1 MSLLY
6 AIDGGDAVR
15 RAVTCD
21 CLAHR
26 HGNAADRPVR
36 QRAYPTDMTDAEWA
50 ATSPIVPVPAWLG
63 GRGGRPEGY
72 CHREMLDAVRYVV
85 DNGIKW
91 RALPRDF
98 PCWTAVYR
106 FFRRWRDSGLLT
118 VWHDRLRRAVRVREG
133 RSPEPTAGCVDSQS
147 LRGAETVTAER
158 RGYDGGKRVNGTKR
172 HIAVDTIGMLLTVLV
187 TAADV
192 QDRDGAMPLLKLL
205 RAACPRITC
214 VWADGGY
221 AGALVSWAARH
232 LPGLRLTI
240 VKRSDTAKGFV
251 ILHRRWCVERT
262 LSWITARRRCV
273 RDYERRDDTG
283 EAMAR
288 WAMTLVMTRRLARTR
303 PRS

>member
-6 AIDGGDAVR
+6 AIDGAETTRHAVS
-15 RAVTCD
+15 CG

-36 QRAYPTDMTDAEWA
+36 QRTYPTDMTDAEWA
-50 ATSPIVPVPAWLG
+50 QVAPAIPVPAWMG

-133 RSPEPTAGCVDSQS
+133 REPEPTAGITDSQS
-147 LRGAETVTAER
+147 LRGAETVTGER

-187 TAADV
+187 TAAGV
-192 QDRDGAMPLLKLL
+192 SDRDGAMPLLTAL
-205 RAACPRITC
+205 RAACLQIRL
-214 VWADGGY
+214 VWADSAY
-221 AGALVSWAARH
+221 AGQLVTWCADR
-232 LPGLRLTI
+232 LRLRLQI
-240 VKRSDTAKGFV
+240 VKRTDDMKGFV
-251 ILHRRWCVERT
+251 VLHRRWAVERT

-273 RDYERRDDTG
+273 RDYERRADTH
-283 EAMAR
+283 EAMVR
-288 WAMTLVMTRRLARTR
+288 WAMTLVMSRRLARR
-303 PRS
+303 SPRA